1 LLPHALLLLL
11 PALPRPQLHE
21 SLFPSKCF
29 ARHGLLPR
37 PLVLSM
43 AVSVPLAALAL
54 LVVVVVPKFKK
65 KAHQS

>member
-1 LLPHALLLLL
+1 V
-11 PALPRPQLHE
+11 PAPSQLHT

-54 LVVVVVPKFKK
+54 LVVVIAPKFKK